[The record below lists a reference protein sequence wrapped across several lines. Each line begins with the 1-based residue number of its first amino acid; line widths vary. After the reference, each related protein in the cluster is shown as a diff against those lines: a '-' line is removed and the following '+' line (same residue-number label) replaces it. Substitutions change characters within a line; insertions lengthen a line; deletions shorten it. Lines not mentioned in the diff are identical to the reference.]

1 MKIID
6 WIDSRTGARKL
17 MQRALDEEI
26 QGGAR
31 WAYVFGSGLAVVFL
45 TQLVTG
51 LLLMATYTPSVHDAW
66 SSVFYIQY
74 RVTHGAFIRGMHHY
88 GAQAMMIVMGVHLLQ
103 VTIYG
108 AYKKPREV
116 TWWLGLL
123 MMAATVGLAITGYL
137 LPWDQKGYWATTVA
151 TNIAGSTPG
160 IGAEVRTVV
169 VGGAQYGQSTLT
181 RLYAA
186 HVGVLP
192 GLIGVLLLL
201 HYLLFRRH
209 GPTPPAFANVD
220 VKQAYFPWQIVRDIG
235 FAVLVLLVMA
245 VVTVKVGAPL
255 DAPADPS
262 VQYPPRPEWYFLWLY
277 QSLNLVP
284 GNLESLVTLGM
295 PLLVGGFL
303 FALPFIDRKPTNR
316 LRSRLTVVTPVLLG
330 AVGIVAL
337 TGMALRADANDPK
350 FQRQRRDADAR
361 AERAIQLAK
370 NGIPPDGPLAML
382 ANDPLTGGRDTFA
395 EKCTGCH
402 VMNGHG
408 RRRAPEHTGF
418 ASREWLLNFLRNPHG
433 QRYFGPTRI
442 DGMPSQ
448 SRLGEPALVA
458 VTEFLYAEGREP
470 QDPPV
475 NDALVTTGQ
484 RVFETKCMECHV
496 YEGDGDYLAE
506 GGPNLTGYASRTWI
520 ARQIAHPEAP
530 TQYGELNRM
539 PSYADEL
546 TEQQILTV
554 AAYLRLQRFE

>member
-1 MKIID
+1 MKLID
-6 WIDSRTGARKL
+6 WVDSRTGVRKL

-31 WAYVFGSGLAVVFL
+31 WAYVFGSGLAVVFF

-74 RVTHGAFIRGMHHY
+74 RVTHGWFIRGMHHY
-88 GAQAMMIVMGVHLLQ
+88 GAQAMMIVMGLHLLQ

-116 TWWLGLL
+116 TWWIGLL
-123 MMAATVGLAITGYL
+123 LMGATVGLAITGYL

-151 TNIAGSTPG
+151 TNIAGSMPV
-160 IGAEVRTVV
+160 IGAQVRTVV

-192 GLIGVLLLL
+192 SLIGVLLLL

-209 GPTPPAFANVD
+209 GPTPPAFADVD
-220 VKQAYFPWQIVRDIG
+220 KKQAYFPWQIVRDIG
-235 FAVLVLLVMA
+235 FAVFVLFVIA
-245 VVTVKVGAPL
+245 FVTVKLGAPL

-284 GNLESLVTLGM
+284 GNLESLVTLGI

-303 FALPFIDRKPTNR
+303 FSLPFLDRKPTNR

-330 AVGIVAL
+330 ACAIVAL
-337 TGMALRADANDPK
+337 TVMALRADANDPK
-350 FQRQRRDADAR
+350 FQRQRRDADSR
-361 AERAIQLAK
+361 AARAIQVAK
-370 NGIPPDGPLAML
+370 NGIPPEGPLFML
-382 ANDPLTGGRDTFA
+382 ANDPLTGGRDMFSD
-395 EKCTGCH
+395 KCTGCH

-442 DGMPSQ
+442 NGMRSQ
-448 SRLGEPALVA
+448 SRLGEPSLAA
-458 VTEFLYAEGREP
+458 VTEFLFAEGREP

-475 NDALVTTGQ
+475 NETLVAAGQ

-496 YEGDGDYLAE
+496 YEGDGDFLSE

-520 ARQIAHPEAP
+520 ARQIANPEAP

-539 PSYADEL
+539 PAYADEL
-546 TEQQILTV
+546 SEQQIRTL